1 MKLISCSLLYI
12 QQTDLQLPVALLLY
26 LFLKCIDTIFLLP
39 PDFGIAFGSVSRE
52 SLTWNFAPSD
62 NTVLEKQ
69 MLLCRLPIMD

>member
-1 MKLISCSLLYI
+1 MKLIRLFITLYSADI
-12 QQTDLQLPVALLLY
+12 YQLPVALLY